1 MPTWGMILE
10 LLNNQSQ
17 TSHHINADIKPGTV
31 EQSVVNICSFNADID
46 YSANMEND
54 PGTVGQSVVI
64 ILTSVDDV
72 KINHSA
78 DVENDPGTVK

>member
-1 MPTWGMILE
+1 MLILT
-10 LLNNQSQ
+10 L
-17 TSHHINADIKPGTV
+17 
-31 EQSVVNICSFNADID
+31 FD

-54 PGTVGQSVVI
+54 PGTVGQSVVN

-78 DVENDPGTVK
+78 DVENDPGTVKWSVANILTRVDAESGSRSPPYLV

>member
-1 MPTWGMILE
+1 MWRLMPTWGMILE

-31 EQSVVNICSFNADID
+31 EQSVVNI
-46 YSANMEND
+46 
-54 PGTVGQSVVI
+54 
-64 ILTSVDDV
+64 LTSVDDV
-72 KINHSA
+72 EINHSA